1 MFFDADERI
10 CYKVVMYY
18 NLAKPVNVVVVA
30 DSHTTIH
37 GSVGAFAVGAGNTD
51 AAFAL
56 TTGKLW
62 LKVPESIKV
71 SLKNR
76 LAPGVFSKD
85 IALALIKDL
94 GTDGANYVAV
104 EYHGELKP
112 KLSPALRGR
121 AYQTYLP
128 KWVRKPA
135 IFPVEP
141 FTPDNDAT

>member
-1 MFFDADERI
+1 M
-10 CYKVVMYY
+10 
-18 NLAKPVNVVVVA
+18 VVVA

-37 GSVGAFAVGAGNTD
+37 GAFAVGAGNTD

-62 LKVPESIKV
+62 LKVPESIEV
-71 SLKNR
+71 LLKNR

-94 GTDGANYVAV
+94 VTDGANYVAV

-112 KLSPALRGR
+112 KLSPALRGTNISNLS
-121 AYQTYLP
+121 AEMGAKASNLP
-128 KWVRKPA
+128 SGT
-135 IFPVEP
+135 FH
-141 FTPDNDAT
+141 T